1 MLKYIKS
8 TMTKMKSLLLI
19 VKVSKM
25 FITYLVFH
33 NFLIIYFTHDWLLVL
48 KNISSDILLLFS
60 PCKKSFLY
68 SCSSSLILMISYLI
82 VLFLVLPLNIVIS
95 EKIFI
100 ETYYLM
106 WTSHSKILL
115 CFADFLLS
123 LSFFCCLDT
132 FPSVNISCI
141 NSVQFDVKKTF
152 NVKFKEKKKQNVVLC
167 SCYTANHLHV
177 L

>member
-82 VLFLVLPLNIVIS
+82 VLFLVLPLNIVIL

-100 ETYYLM
+100 NTL
-106 WTSHSKILL
+106 
-115 CFADFLLS
+115 FD
-123 LSFFCCLDT
+123 
-132 FPSVNISCI
+132 VNISLKYTTLLFHWLL
-141 NSVQFDVKKTF
+141 SVIVFLLLFWHISICQHFTQFNLMWKR
-152 NVKFKEKKKQNVVLC
+152 L
-167 SCYTANHLHV
+167 
-177 L
+177 